1 MKFCLNLHC
10 GWFHTILMIPLSSFQ
25 LNCAVTMTPKGFI
38 EMYRDGFRQMT
49 VGRTL
54 WVVVILKLTVLFFV
68 VKLFFFPNILE
79 RDYSS
84 DRERAAAVREN
95 LTKPNLTLFIYG

>member
-1 MKFCLNLHC
+1 MGIKD
-10 GWFHTILMIPLSSFQ
+10 
-25 LNCAVTMTPKGFI
+25 FI

-54 WVVVILKLTVLFFV
+54 WAIVILKLIILFFV

-79 RDYSS
+79 RDYDS
-84 DRERAAAVREN
+84 DAMRADAVRSN
-95 LTKPNLTLFIYG
+95 LCQPDKNN